1 MVEESGESAGRPRR
15 KAWIWVAAVAV
26 VLIAV
31 IVYFVVTSGSSGTG
45 EPGASPSASPSAPAQ
60 SADPSAEPTPDPS
73 ATPGTMPQLTPVT
86 PGEPSDNGEGLVA
99 QIISMKAVD
108 GEAVQAGEIA
118 GPSVQFTLRLTNGT
132 DAPLDLGFI
141 AVNAYIGEGMTP
153 AGGLV
158 KPGAAPFEGTLE
170 AGKSAEGV
178 YVYNIPENQRG
189 DVTLTID
196 YRAGQPAFVFR
207 GNVG

>member
-1 MVEESGESAGRPRR
+1 MVEESGETTARPRS

-31 IVYFVVTSGSSGTG
+31 IVYFVVTSNSSGTAG
-45 EPGASPSASPSAPAQ
+45 PTTSPSASPSAPAQ
-60 SADPSAEPTPDPS
+60 SGEPTDQPTPDPS
-73 ATPGTMPQLTPVT
+73 ETPGTLPELAPVA

-99 QIISMKAVD
+99 QITAMKSVQ

-118 GPSVQFTLRLTNGT
+118 GPAVQFTLKLTNGT
-132 DAPLDLGFI
+132 GEAIDLGFI
-141 AVNAYIGEGMTP
+141 AVNAYIGEAMTP

-158 KPGAAPFEGTLE
+158 KPGAAPFEGTL
-170 AGKSAEGV
+170 APGKSAEGV
-178 YVYNIPENQRG
+178 YVYSIPENQRD
-189 DVTLTID
+189 DVTLTVD

-207 GNVG
+207 GKVG